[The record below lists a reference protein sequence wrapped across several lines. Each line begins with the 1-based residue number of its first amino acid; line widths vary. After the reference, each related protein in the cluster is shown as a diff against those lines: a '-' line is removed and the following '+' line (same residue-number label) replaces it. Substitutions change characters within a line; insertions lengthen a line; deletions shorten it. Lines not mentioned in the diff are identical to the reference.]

1 MPIPG
6 WAGAVIE
13 EPRLVPHT
21 GLGAFS
27 LMVATVD
34 HPPSPNCDG
43 SSGPILT
50 KGPQQLAESP
60 VGHFIEG
67 LDPVF
72 SYCSSLT

>member
-6 WAGAVIE
+6 RFGGVIE

-21 GLGAFS
+21 RMGAFS

-43 SSGPILT
+43 PSGPILT

-67 LDPVF
+67 PDPVF
-72 SYCSSLT
+72 SYRSSLT